1 MNHYYSDYGRTVVEI
16 NKLYMKERL
25 HYLDVC
31 KGLLILMVIWQ
42 HIPQFANWA
51 SIDSS
56 IIENCGGGILVV
68 LGILYANLLPDQWI
82 YLKFQKRF

>member
-1 MNHYYSDYGRTVVEI
+1 MEI

-56 IIENCGGGILVV
+56 IIENCGGGHPGCFGDFICK
-68 LGILYANLLPDQWI
+68 PSS
-82 YLKFQKRF
+82 